1 MSKPTP
7 IWTLTC
13 LTLTL
18 LLILSLSIHA
28 IASEEDELGD
38 LEELLAIDEEAEAE
52 GQGGSRATEA
62 ADVVSKAQRIV
73 IELNSENTRRVI
85 DGNEFVLVLGYAPW
99 CVRSAEMMPKFAETA
114 NALKETGSPLLLAK
128 IDAERYPK
136 AASALGIKGFPTLL
150 LFVNGTSQAY
160 NGGFSAEELVI
171 WARKRTGF
179 PVIRLSYVDETKE
192 FTANY
197 RTFLVGL
204 FETYEGTDYEEFRKA
219 AVADNEIQFV
229 ETSDIEVARVLYPDL
244 KSPNQFLGI
253 VKSEPE
259 KYVAF
264 EEHFEKDKILNFLEY
279 NKLPLVNVLTELN
292 SVKVYSGP
300 VKLQVGLSL
309 LYYSNLAV
317 KFSFSM
323 IYEWKC
329 FGNVLQA
336 DEFKNIRSTL
346 QEVAAKFKSK
356 VMLIYVDIK
365 EDNLAKPFL
374 TLFGLEESDEAVIVA
389 AFDNKANSKYLL
401 ESDPTPSNLENF
413 CLGLERGTLSQYYKS
428 QPIPDNNVA
437 VVRTVVGKTFDDV
450 VLKSSQNVLLEVHA
464 PWCIKCEEMSKQ
476 VEKLAKHFKG
486 LNDLIIARIDA
497 SVNEHPKL
505 QVDDYPSLLFYP
517 ATDKLNPI
525 KLLNKSSLKELA
537 MFIKKN
543 VQASDDRGI
552 STHDQSIRDEL

>member
-1 MSKPTP
+1 MLLPPLSLCWSLPHPTLSAISIFNISIPTSISLLTTISKPTP

-18 LLILSLSIHA
+18 TLLLVLFRSIHA

-52 GQGGSRATEA
+52 GQGGSRTTEA

-73 IELNSENTRRVI
+73 IELNSENTRKVI

-179 PVIRLSYVDETKE
+179 PVIRLSY
-192 FTANY
+192 
-197 RTFLVGL
+197 
-204 FETYEGTDYEEFRKA
+204 GTDYEEFRKA

-253 VKSEPE
+253 VKSERE

-401 ESDPTPSNLENF
+401 ESDPTPSNLEN
-413 CLGLERGTLSQYYKS
+413 
-428 QPIPDNNVA
+428 VA

-464 PWCIKCEEMSKQ
+464 PWCVKCEEMSKQ

-486 LNDLIIARIDA
+486 LNDLIIARIDT

-505 QVDDYPSLLFYP
+505 QVDDYSSLFYP
-517 ATDKLNPI
+517 ANDKLNPLSEI
-525 KLLNKSSLKELA
+525 FLVV
-537 MFIKKN
+537 
-543 VQASDDRGI
+543 VQFLFPLCS
-552 STHDQSIRDEL
+552 